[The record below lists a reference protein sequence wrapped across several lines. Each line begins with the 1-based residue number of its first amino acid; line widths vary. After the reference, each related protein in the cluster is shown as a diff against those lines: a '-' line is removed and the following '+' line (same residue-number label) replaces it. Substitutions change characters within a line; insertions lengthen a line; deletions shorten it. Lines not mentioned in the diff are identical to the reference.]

1 MMYVLGIILFALAM
15 HVVYKYQAAVGGGV
29 DPLDEANLIKSIS
42 ESTQRKYDPGAAGGD
57 GQTGFKDD
65 DVSVQP
71 QPQPQPKAPAQTS
84 LLPDIELSD
93 DGESWVAD
101 IQFTDS
107 VCEDDRNEPMQEEKE
122 RDE

>member
-15 HVVYKYQAAVGGGV
+15 HVVYKYQAAVSGGV

-65 DVSVQP
+65 DVSVG
-71 QPQPQPKAPAQTS
+71 PQPQPKSPAQTN
-84 LLPDIELSD
+84 LLPDIEFSE

>member
-1 MMYVLGIILFALAM
+1 MYVLGIILFALAM
-15 HVVYKYQAAVGGGV
+15 HVVYKYQAAVSGGV
-29 DPLDEANLIKSIS
+29 DPLDEANLIKSIA

-65 DVSVQP
+65 DVSVE
-71 QPQPQPKAPAQTS
+71 PQPQPKSPAQTN
-84 LLPDIELSD
+84 LLPDIEFSE
-93 DGESWVAD
+93 DGASWVAD